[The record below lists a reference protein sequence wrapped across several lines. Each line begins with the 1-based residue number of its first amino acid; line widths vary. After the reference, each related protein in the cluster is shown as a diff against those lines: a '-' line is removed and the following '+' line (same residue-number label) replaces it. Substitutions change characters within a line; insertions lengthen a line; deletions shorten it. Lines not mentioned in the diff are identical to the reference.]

1 MARFRDG
8 TWTCRCG
15 ARNEG
20 TSPCEGC
27 GAQHQTGR
35 ASRGSRDAPAR
46 RERCDCGS
54 ALLASGICA
63 DTGGYPLSSRCPFI
77 CPYCRGELEWSG
89 ACPRCYGC
97 TTGRREDWT
106 FPGKEY
112 RPDKGHWQET
122 GPANRKACSPEE
134 NAEAARMVLAILS
147 RSSLAVKHF
156 GEGT

>member
-1 MARFRDG
+1 MAS
-8 TWTCRCG
+8 WLCSCG
-15 ARNEG
+15 AR
-20 TSPCEGC
+20 SRPSAQYCEAC
-27 GAQHQTGR
+27 GAERSSAGE
-35 ASRGSRDAPAR
+35 SRGSRGSPAVAR
-46 RERCDCGS
+46 GRERCDCGS

-63 DTGGYPLSSRCPFI
+63 DTGGYPLSSRCPFV
-77 CPYCRGELEWSG
+77 CPYCRGNLEWSG

-134 NAEAARMVLAILS
+134 NAEAARMVIAILS

-156 GEGT
+156 GERA